1 MCKRRWM
8 IWVLGLGL
16 LTMVAGCA
24 GQLQLAKGEMR
35 LKNQQYAEAIPFFQ
49 EAVTADP
56 GNCMA
61 RAKLG
66 FALYKNGQFD
76 PAIAEFEKALEIKP
90 GEPLAILYLGMAYAS
105 KEEVGK
111 AIEVWNGYT
120 NPGQPIVEAEIQR
133 QLTLVQIAHGHKLAQ
148 TAMAQEKALGARPP
162 APNSV
167 AVCYFADLTKD
178 KRLGAFQKGL
188 AAMVIADLGKVK
200 SVKVIERVQLQALLS
215 EMRLGQTGIVDPK
228 TAPRVGRLLGAEKLM
243 VGSLASGSIQAA
255 MSLSSSTR
263 SALLGSTQLSVATE
277 EFYSLPAGL
286 IKAMADIAG
295 IVLSPAEVA
304 AIGIPHTKNLK
315 AFTYYGQALE
325 AMDVGD
331 YKKAKDLFEMALS
344 EDPQFQLAR
353 EGLRGCPGAD
363 APGGSELASMP
374 IAQLVAHVDAAVS
387 RAEAEQAAA
396 DAAAA
401 AAEAEA
407 QGGGGG
413 GGY

>member
-1 MCKRRWM
+1 MSKRRW
-8 IWVLGLGL
+8 IAWVVGLGL
-16 LTMVAGCA
+16 LTLVAGCA

-35 LKNQQYAEAIPFFQ
+35 LKSQQYAEAVPFFQ

-66 FALYKNGQFD
+66 FALYKTGQID
-76 PAIAEFEKALEIKP
+76 PAIIEFKKALEIRP
-90 GEPLAILYLGMAYAS
+90 GEPLATLYLGMAYAS
-105 KEEVGK
+105 KEEIGK
-111 AIEVWNGYT
+111 AIEVWKGYT
-120 NPGQPIVEAEIQR
+120 NPGQPIVAAEIQR
-133 QLTLVQIAHGHKLAQ
+133 QLTLVQIAHSHKLAQ
-148 TAMAQEKALGARPP
+148 TAMAQEATLGARPP
-162 APNSV
+162 APDSV
-167 AVCYFADLTKD
+167 AVCYFADLTSD

-188 AAMVIADLGKVK
+188 AAMVIADLGKIK
-200 SVKVIERVQLQALLS
+200 SVKVVERVQLQALLS

-243 VGSLASGSIQAA
+243 IGSLASGSIQAA

-263 SALLGSTQLSVATE
+263 SAVLGSTQMSVATE

-304 AIGIPHTKNLK
+304 AIGIPHTKSLK

-331 YKKAKDLFEMALS
+331 YKKAKDLFDMAIA
-344 EDPQFQLAR
+344 EDPQFQMAH
-353 EGLRGCPGAD
+353 EGLRGCPGGD
-363 APGGSELASMP
+363 APGSSELASMP
-374 IAQLVAHVDAAVS
+374 INQLVSHVGVAVS
-387 RAEAEQAAA
+387 RAEADQATA

-407 QGGGGG
+407 ASG

>member
-1 MCKRRWM
+1 MSKRSR
-8 IWVLGLGL
+8 IAWVVGLGL
-16 LTMVAGCA
+16 LFLVAGCA
-24 GQLQLAKGEMR
+24 GQLQQVKGEMR
-35 LKNQQYAEAIPFFQ
+35 LQNQQYAEAIPFFQ
-49 EAVTADP
+49 EAVTANP

-66 FALYKNGQFD
+66 FALYKTGQID
-76 PAIAEFEKALEIKP
+76 PAIVEFKKVLEIKP
-90 GEPLAILYLGMAYAS
+90 GEPLATLYLGMAYAS
-105 KEEVGK
+105 KEEIGK
-111 AIEVWNGYT
+111 AIEVWKGYT
-120 NPGQPIVEAEIQR
+120 NPDQPLVQAEIRR
-133 QLTLVQIAHGHKLAQ
+133 QLTLVQIAHSHKLSQA
-148 TAMAQEKALGARPP
+148 ALAQEAALGARP
-162 APNSV
+162 ASPNSV
-167 AVCYFADLTKD
+167 AVCYFADLTSD

-188 AAMVIADLGKVK
+188 AAMVISDLGKVK
-200 SVKVIERVQLQALLS
+200 SIKVIERVQLQALLS

-263 SALLGSTQLSVATE
+263 SAVLGSTQLSVATE
-277 EFYSLPAGL
+277 EFFSLPAGL

-304 AIGIPHTKNLK
+304 AIGIPHTKSLK

-331 YKKAKDLFEMALS
+331 YKKAKDLFDMALR

-353 EGLRGCPGAD
+353 EGSESCPGAD
-363 APGGSELASMP
+363 APGGRELASMP
-374 IAQLVAHVDAAVS
+374 LAQLVSHVDASV
-387 RAEAEQAAA
+387 RQAEADQAAA

-401 AAEAEA
+401 SVEAEA
-407 QGGGGG
+407 QGGGG
-413 GGY
+413 Y